1 MILRQPHAGFPF
13 SLCELASQRSGP
25 CLGPC
30 RGAQPM
36 LFIQKRKVSA
46 EPSGDVGARRYQATR
61 SVKQPF
67 AKTLLS
73 GRPDSARCQRVDL
86 LQALKVRV
94 AQQDRLNGVGDI
106 GMAILARKLQ
116 ALGVVRVNL
125 QGHISRGRNRLH
137 SLVVLKP

>member
-1 MILRQPHAGFPF
+1 MI
-13 SLCELASQRSGP
+13 
-25 CLGPC
+25 
-30 RGAQPM
+30 
-36 LFIQKRKVSA
+36 FIQKEKVSA

-86 LQALKVRV
+86 LQALEVRV
-94 AQQDRLNGVGDI
+94 AQQDRPNGVGDI